1 MTVAAATAILSRT
14 SHSVARSIF
23 GDTMPKL
30 LAANQLRATLTI
42 DKNRDRDMWSIGTT
56 LAEWGVIAVGYFAR
70 IPWSRRSGAAAITSA
85 RGIAPD
91 RRTIAEE
98 E

>member
-1 MTVAAATAILSRT
+1 ML
-14 SHSVARSIF
+14 
-23 GDTMPKL
+23 KL

-56 LAEWGVIAVGYFAR
+56 LAEVVSLPWDMTR
-70 IPWSRRSGAAAITSA
+70 IPWSRRAGAAAIDSA

-91 RRTIAEE
+91 RRTLAEE
-98 E
+98 ER